1 MSFKLFTHQPSTLLR
16 LGLSLSIG
24 LSAATLHP
32 TSPFRAAP
40 LQCQYAAPSTGE
52 ALFNKE
58 TGSGWTITN
67 GASESM
73 AQKQGQSAR
82 TGLLTAEGMR
92 QVSLGCVLGLVA
104 GVGLRAFSRALVVI
118 FGLGVV
124 LVEYAASKG
133 YNILPLHRM
142 QKYVKNVDLKR
153 AMSEKRPFKMSF
165 GAMMALAAF
174 AQF

>member
-1 MSFKLFTHQPSTLLR
+1 MSFKLFTQTPHTLLR

-24 LSAATLHP
+24 LGAATLHP

-40 LQCQYAAPSTGE
+40 LQCQYAAPSASE
-52 ALFNKE
+52 AIFNKD
-58 TGSGWTITN
+58 TGSGWAINN
-67 GASESM
+67 GPSESM
-73 AQKQGQSAR
+73 AQKQKQKQGF
-82 TGLLTAEGMR
+82 LNAESMK

-104 GVGLRAFSRALVVI
+104 GVGLRAFSKALVVI
-118 FGLGVV
+118 FGMGVV

-133 YNILPLHRM
+133 YNILPLNRM

-165 GAMMALAAF
+165 GVMMALAAF

>member
-24 LSAATLHP
+24 LGAATLHP

-40 LQCQYAAPSTGE
+40 LQCQYAAPSAGE
-52 ALFNKE
+52 ALFNRN
-58 TGSGWTITN
+58 TGSGWAINN
-67 GASESM
+67 GASEPM

-104 GVGLRAFSRALVVI
+104 GVGLRAFSKALVLI
-118 FGLGVV
+118 FGMGIV
-124 LVEYAASKG
+124 LVEVCISYALFCS
-133 YNILPLHRM
+133 RW
-142 QKYVKNVDLKR
+142 YVD
-153 AMSEKRPFKMSF
+153 
-165 GAMMALAAF
+165 GIC
-174 AQF
+174 

>member
-1 MSFKLFTHQPSTLLR
+1 MSFKLFTHTPHTLLR

-24 LSAATLHP
+24 LGAASLHS

-40 LQCQYAAPSTGE
+40 LQCQYATGPS
-52 ALFNKE
+52 ASDAVFNQK
-58 TGSGWTITN
+58 TGSGWAIDSGT
-67 GASESM
+67 SESI
-73 AQKQGQSAR
+73 AQKPKQGF
-82 TGLLTAEGMR
+82 LNAESMR

-104 GVGLRAFSRALVVI
+104 GVGLRAFSKALVVI
-118 FGLGVV
+118 FGMGVV
-124 LVEYAASKG
+124 LVEFAASKG